1 MSETTGLGEKIDAL
15 ATVMGE
21 LVSKMT
27 ALDEHPQSV
36 TVMQQAPPQDEDVR
50 ENGARAQDFN
60 MRVNVVSLMHAVGN
74 VELRDEAIRSLRDR
88 YAGLFR
94 AD

>member
-50 ENGARAQDFN
+50 ESSARITDFN
-60 MRVNVVSLMHAVGN
+60 MRMALIQTLHAVQAH
-74 VELRDEAIRSLRDR
+74 ELREEAIRSLRDR